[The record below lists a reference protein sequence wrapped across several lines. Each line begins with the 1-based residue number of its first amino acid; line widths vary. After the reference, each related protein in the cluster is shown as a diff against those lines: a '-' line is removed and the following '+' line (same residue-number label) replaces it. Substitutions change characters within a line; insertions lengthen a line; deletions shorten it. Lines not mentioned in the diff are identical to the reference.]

1 VRIYCSECGI
11 VYNEADAHKNGFDN
25 IFDFWNHIGI
35 YMPQDEPRS
44 LKELRETSL
53 QKSIVDTMND
63 SRERFKEAHGR
74 LLTEEEA
81 IYLTSYIRKALKGEG
96 KADEDIKDLLESVK
110 KGT

>member
-1 VRIYCSECGI
+1 
-11 VYNEADAHKNGFDN
+11 
-25 IFDFWNHIGI
+25 
-35 YMPQDEPRS
+35 
-44 LKELRETSL
+44 
-53 QKSIVDTMND
+53 MND

>member
-1 VRIYCSECGI
+1 MKPWINY
-11 VYNEADAHKNGFDN
+11 
-25 IFDFWNHIGI
+25 
-35 YMPQDEPRS
+35 EPRS
-44 LKELRETSL
+44 LKELLETSL

-63 SRERFKEAHGR
+63 SRERFKEAYGR

-81 IYLTSYIRKALKGEG
+81 IYLTSYIRKALKEEG